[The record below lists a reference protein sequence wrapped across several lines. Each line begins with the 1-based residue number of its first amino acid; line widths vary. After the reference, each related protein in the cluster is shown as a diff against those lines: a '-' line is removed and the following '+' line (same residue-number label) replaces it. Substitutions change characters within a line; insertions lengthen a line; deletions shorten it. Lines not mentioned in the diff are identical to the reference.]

1 MIVCRTPFRIS
12 FAGGG
17 SDLRSFYRHEPG
29 MVVSTSIN
37 QYMYISIHPFFYADQ
52 MLLKYSRSELV
63 KSADEIKH
71 PILREVLTMFG
82 TGGVDISSVAD
93 IPAGTGL
100 GSSSSFTVGIIHALC
115 AYTGRFAGKEY
126 LAATASE
133 VEIERLGEPIGK
145 QDQYAAAYGGLNFI
159 TFRPDESVTVES
171 VALDSGSRDE
181 LQNRLLMF
189 YTGDTRSAGDILSEQ
204 KSNLET
210 SGARREGLRRMT
222 GLAQDLRRE
231 LEQKNLD
238 AMGELLH
245 ASWQYKKDLASGISN
260 PRIDGYY
267 QAAMAAGAGGGKL
280 LGAGG
285 GGFLLFYVPPERQAS
300 VRAAL
305 SQLREQQFRFDQAG
319 SVVVYSY

>member
-1 MIVCRTPFRIS
+1 
-12 FAGGG
+12 
-17 SDLRSFYRHEPG
+17 
-29 MVVSTSIN
+29 
-37 QYMYISIHPFFYADQ
+37 
-52 MLLKYSRSELV
+52 
-63 KSADEIKH
+63 
-71 PILREVLTMFG
+71 
-82 TGGVDISSVAD
+82 
-93 IPAGTGL
+93 
-100 GSSSSFTVGIIHALC
+100 
-115 AYTGRFAGKEY
+115 
-126 LAATASE
+126 
-133 VEIERLGEPIGK
+133 
-145 QDQYAAAYGGLNFI
+145 
-159 TFRPDESVTVES
+159 
-171 VALDSGSRDE
+171 
-181 LQNRLLMF
+181 
-189 YTGDTRSAGDILSEQ
+189 
-204 KSNLET
+204 
-210 SGARREGLRRMT
+210 MT

>member
-17 SDLRSFYRHEPG
+17 SDLRSYYRHEPG

-52 MLLKYSRSELV
+52 MLLKYSKSELV
-63 KSADEIKH
+63 RRADEIKH

-82 TGGVDISSVAD
+82 IGGVDISSVAD

-115 AYTGRFAGKEY
+115 AYTGRYAGKEY

-159 TFRPDESVTVES
+159 TFRPDDSVTVEA
-171 VALDSGSRDE
+171 VALDSGQRDK
-181 LQNRLLMF
+181 LQDRLLMF
-189 YTGDTRSAGDILSEQ
+189 YTGDVRSAGGILSEQ
-204 KSNLET
+204 KRNLET
-210 SGARREGLRRMT
+210 SGEKRDGLQRIT
-222 GLAQDLRRE
+222 ALAQELRRE
-231 LEQKNLD
+231 LERKNLD
-238 AMGELLH
+238 TMGEVLH
-245 ASWQYKKDLASGISN
+245 ASWRYKKELAAGISN
-260 PRIDGYY
+260 PRIDSYY
-267 QAAMAAGAGGGKL
+267 QAAIDAGAGGGKL

-285 GGFLLFYVPPERQAS
+285 GGFLLFYVQPDRQAS

-305 SQLREQQFRFDQAG
+305 SQLRELQFRFDQAG